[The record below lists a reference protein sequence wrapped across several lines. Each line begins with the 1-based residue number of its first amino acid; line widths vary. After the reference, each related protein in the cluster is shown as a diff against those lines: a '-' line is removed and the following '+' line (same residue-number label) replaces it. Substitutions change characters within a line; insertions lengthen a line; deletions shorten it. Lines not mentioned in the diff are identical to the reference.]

1 MVYFEVDSMPNEKVY
16 EDAEVHD
23 MNDMGGSSREG
34 TGTKD
39 VQNNGVP
46 VVWKALSVII
56 AMMALA
62 YDISPLDLSPD
73 TIPVLGWLDAVL
85 GWLDDAG
92 TTLVA
97 ALISPLDLSPD
108 AVPVLG
114 WLDDAGITVMAALNA
129 YQQFAKDQNAISVRL
144 AKYVKWMMVAVLVIA
159 AAVII
164 GLFVTTPVLD

>member
-73 TIPVLGWLDAVL
+73 TIPVLGWLD
-85 GWLDDAG
+85 
-92 TTLVA
+92 
-97 ALISPLDLSPD
+97 
-108 AVPVLG
+108 
-114 WLDDAGITVMAALNA
+114 DAGITLVAALNA

-144 AKYVKWMMVAVLVIA
+144 AKYVKWMMIAVLVIA

-164 GLFVTTPVLD
+164 GLFAAIVALITH

>member
-1 MVYFEVDSMPNEKVY
+1 MPNEKVY

-23 MNDMGGSSREG
+23 MNDMGGSSRG

-62 YDISPLDLSPD
+62 YDISPF
-73 TIPVLGWLDAVL
+73 
-85 GWLDDAG
+85 
-92 TTLVA
+92 
-97 ALISPLDLSPD
+97 DLSPD

-144 AKYVKWMMVAVLVIA
+144 AKYVKWMMVAVIVIA
-159 AAVII
+159 AAVIL
-164 GLFVTTPVLD
+164 GLIAAIVALLTH

>member
-1 MVYFEVDSMPNEKVY
+1 MPNEKTY
-16 EDAEVHD
+16 EDVEVHD

-73 TIPVLGWLDAVL
+73 
-85 GWLDDAG
+85 
-92 TTLVA
+92 
-97 ALISPLDLSPD
+97 

-144 AKYVKWMMVAVLVIA
+144 AKYVKWMMIAVLVIA

-164 GLFVTTPVLD
+164 GLFAAILAFVTH

>member
-1 MVYFEVDSMPNEKVY
+1 MSNEKVY
-16 EDAEVHD
+16 EDVEVHD

-62 YDISPLDLSPD
+62 YD
-73 TIPVLGWLDAVL
+73 
-85 GWLDDAG
+85 
-92 TTLVA
+92 
-97 ALISPLDLSPD
+97 ISPLDLSPD

-144 AKYVKWMMVAVLVIA
+144 AKYVKWMMVAVIVIA
-159 AAVII
+159 AAVIL
-164 GLFVTTPVLD
+164 GLIAAIVALLTR

>member
-1 MVYFEVDSMPNEKVY
+1 MPQEKVY

-23 MNDMGGSSREG
+23 MNDMGHASSREG
-34 TGTKD
+34 SSAKE
-39 VQNNGVP
+39 VQNGAP
-46 VVWKALSVII
+46 VVWKTLSVII

-73 TIPVLGWLDAVL
+73 TIPVLGWLD
-85 GWLDDAG
+85 DAG
-92 TTLVA
+92 ITLVA

-108 AVPVLG
+108 TIPVLG
-114 WLDDAGITVMAALNA
+114 WLDEAAITLVAALSA
-129 YQQFAKDQNAISVRL
+129 YHQFAKDQSALSVRL

-164 GLFVTTPVLD
+164 VLFVTTPVLD

>member
-1 MVYFEVDSMPNEKVY
+1 M
-16 EDAEVHD
+16 
-23 MNDMGGSSREG
+23 
-34 TGTKD
+34 
-39 VQNNGVP
+39 
-46 VVWKALSVII
+46 II

-73 TIPVLGWLDAVL
+73 TI
-85 GWLDDAG
+85 
-92 TTLVA
+92 
-97 ALISPLDLSPD
+97 
-108 AVPVLG
+108 PVLG

-164 GLFVTTPVLD
+164 GLYVTIPRLD

>member
-1 MVYFEVDSMPNEKVY
+1 MPQEKVY

-23 MNDMGGSSREG
+23 MNDMGHGSSREG
-34 TGTKD
+34 SSAKK
-39 VQNNGVP
+39 VQNGAP

-73 TIPVLGWLDAVL
+73 TI
-85 GWLDDAG
+85 
-92 TTLVA
+92 
-97 ALISPLDLSPD
+97 
-108 AVPVLG
+108 PVLG

-164 GLFVTTPVLD
+164 GLYVTIPRLD

>member
-1 MVYFEVDSMPNEKVY
+1 MVYFEVDFLPNEKVY

-92 TTLVA
+92 ITLVA
-97 ALISPLDLSPD
+97 ALN
-108 AVPVLG
+108 V
-114 WLDDAGITVMAALNA
+114 
-129 YQQFAKDQNAISVRL
+129 YHQFAKDQSALTVRL

-164 GLFVTTPVLD
+164 GLFATIVALFTH

>member
-73 TIPVLGWLDAVL
+73 
-85 GWLDDAG
+85 
-92 TTLVA
+92 
-97 ALISPLDLSPD
+97 

-144 AKYVKWMMVAVLVIA
+144 AKYVKWMMVAVIVIA
-159 AAVII
+159 AAVIL
-164 GLFVTTPVLD
+164 GLIAAIVALLTR

>member
-1 MVYFEVDSMPNEKVY
+1 MVYFEVDFMPNEKVY

-23 MNDMGGSSREG
+23 MNDMGGSSRG

-62 YDISPLDLSPD
+62 YD
-73 TIPVLGWLDAVL
+73 
-85 GWLDDAG
+85 
-92 TTLVA
+92 
-97 ALISPLDLSPD
+97 ISPLDLSPD

-144 AKYVKWMMVAVLVIA
+144 AKYVKWMMVAVIVIA
-159 AAVII
+159 AAVIL
-164 GLFVTTPVLD
+164 GLIAAIVALLTH

>member
-1 MVYFEVDSMPNEKVY
+1 MVYFEVDFMPNEKVY
-16 EDAEVHD
+16 EDVEVHD

-62 YDISPLDLSPD
+62 YD
-73 TIPVLGWLDAVL
+73 
-85 GWLDDAG
+85 
-92 TTLVA
+92 
-97 ALISPLDLSPD
+97 ISPLDLSPD

-144 AKYVKWMMVAVLVIA
+144 AKYVKWMMVAMLVIA

-164 GLFVTTPVLD
+164 GLFAAIVALITH

>member
-1 MVYFEVDSMPNEKVY
+1 MEGSMPQEKVY

-73 TIPVLGWLDAVL
+73 
-85 GWLDDAG
+85 
-92 TTLVA
+92 
-97 ALISPLDLSPD
+97 

-144 AKYVKWMMVAVLVIA
+144 AKYVKWMMVAMLVIA
-159 AAVII
+159 AAVIL
-164 GLFVTTPVLD
+164 GLIAAIVALVTH

>member
-1 MVYFEVDSMPNEKVY
+1 MPQEKVY

-62 YDISPLDLSPD
+62 YD
-73 TIPVLGWLDAVL
+73 
-85 GWLDDAG
+85 
-92 TTLVA
+92 
-97 ALISPLDLSPD
+97 ISPLDLSPD

-164 GLFVTTPVLD
+164 GLFVTIPRLD

>member
-1 MVYFEVDSMPNEKVY
+1 MVYFELDFMPNEKVY

-73 TIPVLGWLDAVL
+73 AVPVLGWLDA
-85 GWLDDAG
+85 
-92 TTLVA
+92 
-97 ALISPLDLSPD
+97 
-108 AVPVLG
+108 VLG

-164 GLFVTTPVLD
+164 GLFVTIPRLD

>member
-1 MVYFEVDSMPNEKVY
+1 MVYFEVDFMPNEKVY

-73 TIPVLGWLDAVL
+73 
-85 GWLDDAG
+85 
-92 TTLVA
+92 
-97 ALISPLDLSPD
+97 

-144 AKYVKWMMVAVLVIA
+144 AKYVKWMMVAVIVIA
-159 AAVII
+159 AAVIL
-164 GLFVTTPVLD
+164 GLIAAIVALLTH

>member
-34 TGTKD
+34 IGTKD

-62 YDISPLDLSPD
+62 YD
-73 TIPVLGWLDAVL
+73 
-85 GWLDDAG
+85 
-92 TTLVA
+92 
-97 ALISPLDLSPD
+97 ISPLDLSPD

-144 AKYVKWMMVAVLVIA
+144 AKYVKWMMVAVIVIA
-159 AAVII
+159 AAVIL
-164 GLFVTTPVLD
+164 GLIAAIVALLTH

>member
-1 MVYFEVDSMPNEKVY
+1 MVYFEVDFMPNEKVY

-56 AMMALA
+56 AMMAIA
-62 YDISPLDLSPD
+62 YDLSP
-73 TIPVLGWLDAVL
+73 VDAM
-85 GWLDDAG
+85 
-92 TTLVA
+92 
-97 ALISPLDLSPD
+97 PD

-114 WLDDAGITVMAALNA
+114 WLDDVGVTVMAALNA
-129 YQQFAKDQNAISVRL
+129 YHQFAKDQSALSVRI
-144 AKYVKWMMVAVLVIA
+144 AKYAKWMMVAVLVIA
-159 AAVII
+159 GAAVLGLIAAII
-164 GLFVTTPVLD
+164 ALVAR

>member
-1 MVYFEVDSMPNEKVY
+1 MVYFDVDFMPNEKVY

-23 MNDMGGSSREG
+23 MNDMGGFSREG

-62 YDISPLDLSPD
+62 YDISPLD
-73 TIPVLGWLDAVL
+73 TIPVLGWLDA
-85 GWLDDAG
+85 AG
-92 TTLVA
+92 ITLVA
-97 ALISPLDLSPD
+97 AL
-108 AVPVLG
+108 
-114 WLDDAGITVMAALNA
+114 NA
-129 YQQFAKDQNAISVRL
+129 YHQFAKDQSALSVRL

-164 GLFVTTPVLD
+164 GLLATTPVLD

>member
-73 TIPVLGWLDAVL
+73 
-85 GWLDDAG
+85 
-92 TTLVA
+92 
-97 ALISPLDLSPD
+97 

-144 AKYVKWMMVAVLVIA
+144 AKYVKWMMVAMLVIA

-164 GLFVTTPVLD
+164 GLFAAIVALITH

>member
-1 MVYFEVDSMPNEKVY
+1 MEGSMPQEKVY
-16 EDAEVHD
+16 EDVEVHD
-23 MNDMGGSSREG
+23 MDDMGGSSREG

-62 YDISPLDLSPD
+62 YD
-73 TIPVLGWLDAVL
+73 
-85 GWLDDAG
+85 
-92 TTLVA
+92 
-97 ALISPLDLSPD
+97 ISPLDLSPD

-159 AAVII
+159 AAVIL
-164 GLFVTTPVLD
+164 GLIAAIVALITH

>member
-1 MVYFEVDSMPNEKVY
+1 MVYFEVDFLPNEKVY

-73 TIPVLGWLDAVL
+73 TPVLGWLDN
-85 GWLDDAG
+85 AG
-92 TTLVA
+92 ITLVA
-97 ALISPLDLSPD
+97 
-108 AVPVLG
+108 V
-114 WLDDAGITVMAALNA
+114 LNA
-129 YQQFAKDQNAISVRL
+129 YHQFAKDQSALSVRL

-164 GLFVTTPVLD
+164 GLYVTIPRLD

>member
-1 MVYFEVDSMPNEKVY
+1 MPNEKVY

-23 MNDMGGSSREG
+23 MNDMGGSSCEG

-73 TIPVLGWLDAVL
+73 TIPVLGWLD
-85 GWLDDAG
+85 DAG
-92 TTLVA
+92 ITLVA
-97 ALISPLDLSPD
+97 ALN
-108 AVPVLG
+108 V
-114 WLDDAGITVMAALNA
+114 
-129 YQQFAKDQNAISVRL
+129 YHQFAKDQSALSVRL

-164 GLFVTTPVLD
+164 GLYVTIPRLD

>member
-23 MNDMGGSSREG
+23 MNDMGCSSREG

-62 YDISPLDLSPD
+62 YD
-73 TIPVLGWLDAVL
+73 
-85 GWLDDAG
+85 
-92 TTLVA
+92 
-97 ALISPLDLSPD
+97 ISPLDLSPD

-144 AKYVKWMMVAVLVIA
+144 AKYVKWMMVAVIVIA
-159 AAVII
+159 AAVIL
-164 GLFVTTPVLD
+164 GLIAAIVALITH

>member
-1 MVYFEVDSMPNEKVY
+1 MVYFEVDFMPNEKAY

-73 TIPVLGWLDAVL
+73 
-85 GWLDDAG
+85 
-92 TTLVA
+92 
-97 ALISPLDLSPD
+97 

-144 AKYVKWMMVAVLVIA
+144 AKYVKWMMVAVIVIA
-159 AAVII
+159 AAVIL
-164 GLFVTTPVLD
+164 GLIAAIVALLTR

>member
-1 MVYFEVDSMPNEKVY
+1 MVYFEVDFMPNEKVY

-73 TIPVLGWLDAVL
+73 TIPVLGWLD
-85 GWLDDAG
+85 
-92 TTLVA
+92 
-97 ALISPLDLSPD
+97 
-108 AVPVLG
+108 
-114 WLDDAGITVMAALNA
+114 DAGITVIAALNA

-144 AKYVKWMMVAVLVIA
+144 AKYVKWMMVAVIVIA
-159 AAVII
+159 AAVIL
-164 GLFVTTPVLD
+164 GLIAAIVALLTH

>member
-1 MVYFEVDSMPNEKVY
+1 MVYFEVDFMPNEKVY

-34 TGTKD
+34 TGTKN

-62 YDISPLDLSPD
+62 YD
-73 TIPVLGWLDAVL
+73 
-85 GWLDDAG
+85 
-92 TTLVA
+92 
-97 ALISPLDLSPD
+97 ISPLDLSPD

-144 AKYVKWMMVAVLVIA
+144 AKYVKWMMVAVIVIA
-159 AAVII
+159 AAVIL
-164 GLFVTTPVLD
+164 GLIAAIVALLTR

>member
-1 MVYFEVDSMPNEKVY
+1 MVYFEVDFMPNEKVY

-23 MNDMGGSSREG
+23 MNDMGGSSCEG

-73 TIPVLGWLDAVL
+73 TIPVLGWLD
-85 GWLDDAG
+85 
-92 TTLVA
+92 
-97 ALISPLDLSPD
+97 
-108 AVPVLG
+108 
-114 WLDDAGITVMAALNA
+114 DAGITVMAALNA

-144 AKYVKWMMVAVLVIA
+144 AKYVKWMMIAVLVIA

-164 GLFVTTPVLD
+164 GLFAAIVALITH

>member
-1 MVYFEVDSMPNEKVY
+1 MPNEKVY

-73 TIPVLGWLDAVL
+73 
-85 GWLDDAG
+85 
-92 TTLVA
+92 
-97 ALISPLDLSPD
+97 

-144 AKYVKWMMVAVLVIA
+144 AKYVKWMMVAVIVIA
-159 AAVII
+159 AAVIL
-164 GLFVTTPVLD
+164 GLIAAIVALITH

>member
-1 MVYFEVDSMPNEKVY
+1 MPNEKVY

-23 MNDMGGSSREG
+23 MNDMGHASSREG
-34 TGTKD
+34 SSAKE
-39 VQNNGVP
+39 VQNGAP

-73 TIPVLGWLDAVL
+73 TIPVLGWLD
-85 GWLDDAG
+85 DAG
-92 TTLVA
+92 ITLVA
-97 ALISPLDLSPD
+97 AL
-108 AVPVLG
+108 
-114 WLDDAGITVMAALNA
+114 NA
-129 YQQFAKDQNAISVRL
+129 YHQFAKDQSALSVRL

-164 GLFVTTPVLD
+164 GLLATIPVLD